1 MLLCGLALGCRR
13 WAGRA
18 KAVVYAHIGD
28 SCGESRGVVEE
39 GQRVVEVDLGAGA
52 HCRGGPWGKI
62 LVVGSGIVRGS
73 SVDS

>member
-1 MLLCGLALGCRR
+1 MCLSRLGVATRGAR
-13 WAGRA
+13 GEF
-18 KAVVYAHIGD
+18 VYIHIGD